1 MGKVFRWTG
10 LYLKIC
16 VLPAA
21 ELKNEAWKKNWL
33 YLSDFSVLNMN
44 QFGFCGK
51 ATVVNYLAEGKDQRL
66 AAELETLD
74 Q

>member
-1 MGKVFRWTG
+1 MKR
-10 LYLKIC
+10 
-16 VLPAA
+16 
-21 ELKNEAWKKNWL
+21 EKKNWP